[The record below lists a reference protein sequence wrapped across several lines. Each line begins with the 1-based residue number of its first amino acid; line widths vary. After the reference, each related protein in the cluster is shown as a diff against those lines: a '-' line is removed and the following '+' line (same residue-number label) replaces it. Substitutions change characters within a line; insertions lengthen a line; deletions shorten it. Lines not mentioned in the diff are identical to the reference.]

1 LIRIVM
7 GRGLDGT
14 TCSKGTVWTSIAD
27 QVSRKVKKGLHRSAS
42 ESGQMGRLTHHAPPL
57 EDPTILPPNP
67 KAKQT
72 LRRGKCGL
80 FVVLLCCVITLKFL
94 ADHRFFFSGCAGDSA
109 ECCAE
114 ALAERTVYRGGS
126 LSEGWKCS
134 LQHEGGQRIEKS
146 LVGPLQVSVPS
157 GSSLWLET
165 SDAFPSIRGVVLRL
179 RGGGLGQFALLL
191 HSWDRRHAYLVGDS
205 EMDVSLREGWAEVIV
220 AFKCLEWRLWAG
232 LEFRNAGERTAL
244 LALDALSLKL
254 PSAQQML
261 RSQVGG
267 PLICLSFVHLM

>member
-1 LIRIVM
+1 M
-7 GRGLDGT
+7 GRELDGT
-14 TCSKGTVWTSIAD
+14 TCSFVWASIAD
-27 QVSRKVKKGLHRSAS
+27 QVSRKVKKGLPRSAS
-42 ESGQMGRLTHHAPPL
+42 ESGQMGRLTHHTPPF
-57 EDPTILPPNP
+57 EDLTILPLYP

-80 FVVLLCCVITLKFL
+80 FVLLLCCVITLKFL
-94 ADHRFFFSGCAGDSA
+94 ADLSFFLSGCAGDSVK
-109 ECCAE
+109 CCAE

-134 LQHEGGQRIEKS
+134 LQHEGGQRLGKS
-146 LVGPLQVSVPS
+146 LVGPLQVSIPS

-165 SDAFPSIRGVVLRL
+165 NDAFPSIRGVLLRL
-179 RGGGLGQFALLL
+179 RGAGLGQFALLL
-191 HSWDRRHAYLVGDS
+191 HSWDREHAYLVGDS
-205 EMDVSLREGWAEVIV
+205 ELGVSLREGWTEVSV
-220 AFKCLEWRLWAG
+220 GLKCLEWRLWAG
-232 LEFRNAGERTAL
+232 LEFRNVGERTAL

-267 PLICLSFVHLM
+267 PLICLFLCPLDVVRR